1 MTIFAAICA
10 QRQAAKDQR
19 KASKEAEHRAVKHTL
34 RAIKTELEGFQ
45 KAFVKG
51 TDEILKN
58 WEDQYK
64 KQVPLNLPSITQN
77 YFIVF
82 DSSAGA
88 LGTIE
93 DDDLR
98 QRILATFYQ
107 TKSLIE
113 AINNQH
119 ERYQVYKA
127 LTRVPGTAETHA
139 LKEDLVQWADK
150 VIRDR
155 LKPLQE
161 KLPGL
166 IEDIQKF
173 LDS

>member
-1 MTIFAAICA
+1 LAFTGLPLGHSSDAAE
-10 QRQAAKDQR
+10 
-19 KASKEAEHRAVKHTL
+19 SKESWAAN
-34 RAIKTELEGFQ
+34 A
-45 KAFVKG
+45 
-51 TDEILKN
+51 
-58 WEDQYK
+58 
-64 KQVPLNLPSITQN
+64 
-77 YFIVF
+77 
-82 DSSAGA
+82 SAGA

-93 DDDLR
+93 DEDLR

-107 TKSLIE
+107 AKSLIE
-113 AINNQH
+113 AINYQH
-119 ERYQVYKA
+119 ERYQVYEA

>member
-1 MTIFAAICA
+1 M
-10 QRQAAKDQR
+10 KY
-19 KASKEAEHRAVKHTL
+19 
-34 RAIKTELEGFQ
+34 
-45 KAFVKG
+45 
-51 TDEILKN
+51 KN

-107 TKSLIE
+107 AKSLIE
-113 AINNQH
+113 PINYQH
-119 ERYQVYKA
+119 ERYQV
-127 LTRVPGTAETHA
+127 
-139 LKEDLVQWADK
+139 
-150 VIRDR
+150 
-155 LKPLQE
+155 
-161 KLPGL
+161 
-166 IEDIQKF
+166 
-173 LDS
+173 